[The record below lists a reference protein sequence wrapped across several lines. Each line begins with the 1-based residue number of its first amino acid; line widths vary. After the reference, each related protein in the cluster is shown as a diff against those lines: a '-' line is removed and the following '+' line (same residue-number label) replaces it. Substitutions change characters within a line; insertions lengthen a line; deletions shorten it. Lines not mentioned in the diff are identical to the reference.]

1 MSALTASRNTKQLG
15 PVKAVLDDLDLPQ
28 AATKIIY
35 QGALVVLNASGYAEP
50 GTQATAKIAAGVAE
64 LNPNTG
70 SQDSTGF
77 SNGDKRVRVRQGTF
91 RFNNSAAGVDLIAV
105 ADVGKYC
112 WIVDDQTVAKSS
124 ASAARSKAGI
134 IIDVDSSGVWVAVG
148 LQLNPAPTGAAT

>member
-15 PVKAVLDDLDLPQ
+15 VVKAMLDDLDLPQ
-28 AATKIIY
+28 AATKIIF
-35 QGALVVLNASGYAEP
+35 QGALVVVNASGYAEP
-50 GTQATAKIAAGVAE
+50 GTQATGKTAAGVAE

-91 RFNNSAAGVDLIAV
+91 RFNNSAGVDLIAQ

-112 WIVDDQTVAKSS
+112 YIVDDQTVAKSS
-124 ASAARSKAGI
+124 ASSARSKAGI
-134 IIDVDSSGVWVAVG
+134 IIDVDSAGVWVAVG
-148 LQLNPAPTGAAT
+148 LQLNPAPAAAAS